1 MTKKTLKTL
10 QILTMNRRGLALLNP
25 YPNEQLPTIL
35 STHIPHFILEKNMA
49 LLKTVDAKLFQSEIP
64 YKPMGKY
71 AHFLTVR
78 ITESYP
84 LFQTDSELNKAR
96 VRAGVKDKNTISR
109 LSMFKRKQSTPE
121 RLVGRELLRKYEFMT
136 AEECEYNVSFAMDNP
151 DCIIYGFAIGD
162 SGSEKSKVVVDTA
175 FSITAFDESH
185 ETFTLNAPFENGTMA
200 SKGESGSK
208 AGEVTSRIN
217 QQDHIRPQVFFPS
230 IVTLKDPTEAS
241 FLYVFNN
248 ILRTR
253 HYGAQTTRTGRVRN
267 ELVGVIFADGEI
279 TSNLRWTQ
287 AIYDQMKANNTLKS
301 SDPLDED
308 DVITSAK
315 SAIESLMNDEFIV
328 HTDFIGDAFIPLI
341 NEVKSLTN
349 NEAGIKSILQKA
361 DIEAKEYAGK
371 HISKKKTA
379 AKTK

>member
-1 MTKKTLKTL
+1 MAFLK
-10 QILTMNRRGLALLNP
+10 NFKSNFFHA
-25 YPNEQLPTIL
+25 
-35 STHIPHFILEKNMA
+35 
-49 LLKTVDAKLFQSEIP
+49 EIP

-71 AHFLTVR
+71 VHFLTIR

-84 LFQTDSELNKAR
+84 LFQTDGELNKAR
-96 VRAGVKDKNTISR
+96 VRAGVRDKNTISR

-121 RLVGRELLRKYEFMT
+121 RLVGRELLRNYGLMSDR
-136 AEECEYNVSFAMDNP
+136 ECEYNVNFAMDNP

-185 ETFTLNAPFENGTMA
+185 ETFTLNAPYENGTMA
-200 SKGESGSK
+200 SKGENGSK
-208 AGEVTSRIN
+208 PGEVTSRIN

-267 ELVGVIFADGEI
+267 ELVGVVFADGEI
-279 TSNLRWTQ
+279 ASNLRWTQ
-287 AIYDQMKANNTLKS
+287 AIYDEMKTDNTLHS
-301 SDPLDED
+301 PDPLDED
-308 DVITSAK
+308 DVINAAK
-315 SAIESLMNDEFIV
+315 TAIEGLMANEFIV
-328 HTDFIGDAFIPLI
+328 HTDFIGEAFIPLL
-341 NEVKSLTN
+341 NEVKTLTGS
-349 NEAGIKSILQKA
+349 ETGIKIVLQQA
-361 DIEAKEYAGK
+361 DAEAKNYAKK
-371 HISKKKTA
+371 HITKKKTA
-379 AKTK
+379 AKVE

>member
-1 MTKKTLKTL
+1 MAILKT
-10 QILTMNRRGLALLNP
+10 IEP
-25 YPNEQLPTIL
+25 K
-35 STHIPHFILEKNMA
+35 F
-49 LLKTVDAKLFQSEIP
+49 FQAEIP

-71 AHFLTVR
+71 VHFLTIR

-84 LFQTDSELNKAR
+84 LFQTDAELNKAR
-96 VRAGVKDKNTISR
+96 VRAGVKDKTTISR

-121 RLVGRELLRKYEFMT
+121 RLVGRELLRNYGLMT
-136 AEECEYNVSFAMDNP
+136 AEECEYNVNFAMDNP

-185 ETFTLNAPFENGTMA
+185 ETFTLNAPYENGTMA
-200 SKGESGSK
+200 SKGENGSK
-208 AGEVTSRIN
+208 PGEVTSRIN

-267 ELVGVIFADGEI
+267 ELIGVVFADGEI

-287 AIYDQMKANNTLKS
+287 AIYDQMKSNNTLNAP
-301 SDPLDED
+301 DPLDED
-308 DVITSAK
+308 DVITAAK
-315 SAIESLMNDEFIV
+315 NAIEALMAYEFIV
-328 HTDFIGDAFIPLI
+328 HTDFIGDAFVSLI
-341 NEVKSLTN
+341 NEVKTLTGS
-349 NEAGIKSILQKA
+349 EKGIQAILQKA
-361 DIEAKEYAGK
+361 DAEAKDYAKK

-379 AKTK
+379 AKAGKE

>member
-1 MTKKTLKTL
+1 
-10 QILTMNRRGLALLNP
+10 
-25 YPNEQLPTIL
+25 
-35 STHIPHFILEKNMA
+35 MA
-49 LLKTVDAKLFQSEIP
+49 LLKTVEPKFFQAEIP

-71 AHFLTVR
+71 AHFLTIR

-84 LFQTDSELNKAR
+84 LFQTDAELNKAR
-96 VRAGVKDKNTISR
+96 VRAGVKDKTTISR

-121 RLVGRELLRKYEFMT
+121 RLVGRELLRNYGLMT
-136 AEECEYNVSFAMDNP
+136 PEECEYNVNFAMDNP

-185 ETFTLNAPFENGTMA
+185 ETFTLNAPYENGTMA
-200 SKGESGSK
+200 SKGENGSK
-208 AGEVTSRIN
+208 PGEVTSRIN

-267 ELVGVIFADGEI
+267 ELIGVVFADGEI

-287 AIYDQMKANNTLKS
+287 AIYDQMKSNNTLNAP
-301 SDPLDED
+301 DPLDED
-308 DVITSAK
+308 DVITAAK
-315 SAIESLMNDEFIV
+315 NSIEALMADEFIV
-328 HTDFIGDAFIPLI
+328 HTDFIGDAFVSLI
-341 NEVKSLTN
+341 NEVKTLTGS
-349 NEAGIKSILQKA
+349 EKGIQAILQKA
-361 DIEAKEYAGK
+361 DAEAKDYAKK

-379 AKTK
+379 AKAGKE

>member
-1 MTKKTLKTL
+1 
-10 QILTMNRRGLALLNP
+10 
-25 YPNEQLPTIL
+25 
-35 STHIPHFILEKNMA
+35 MA
-49 LLKTVDAKLFQSEIP
+49 LLKTVEQKFFQAEIP

-71 AHFLTVR
+71 AHFLTIR

-84 LFQTDSELNKAR
+84 LFQTDAELNKAR
-96 VRAGVKDKNTISR
+96 VRAGVKDKTTISR

-121 RLVGRELLRKYEFMT
+121 RLVGRELLRNYGLMT
-136 AEECEYNVSFAMDNP
+136 AEECEYNVNFAMDNP

-185 ETFTLNAPFENGTMA
+185 ETFTLNAPYENGTMA
-200 SKGESGSK
+200 SKGENGSK
-208 AGEVTSRIN
+208 PGEVTSRIN

-267 ELVGVIFADGEI
+267 ELIGVVFADGEI

-287 AIYDQMKANNTLKS
+287 AIYDQMKSNNTINPP
-301 SDPLDED
+301 DPLDED
-308 DVITSAK
+308 DVITAAK
-315 SAIESLMNDEFIV
+315 NAIEALMADEFIV
-328 HTDFIGDAFIPLI
+328 HTDFIGDTFVSLI
-341 NEVKSLTN
+341 NEVKTLTGS
-349 NEAGIKSILQKA
+349 EKGIQTILQKA
-361 DIEAKEYAGK
+361 DAEAKAYANK

-379 AKTK
+379 AKAGKE

>member
-1 MTKKTLKTL
+1 M
-10 QILTMNRRGLALLNP
+10 
-25 YPNEQLPTIL
+25 
-35 STHIPHFILEKNMA
+35 SF
-49 LLKTVDAKLFQSEIP
+49 LKTVESKFFQSEIP

-71 AHFLTVR
+71 VHFLTVR

-84 LFQTDSELNKAR
+84 LFQTDGELNKAR
-96 VRAGVKDKNTISR
+96 VRAGVKDKTTISR

-121 RLVGRELLRKYEFMT
+121 RLVGRELLRNYGLMT

-175 FSITAFDESH
+175 FSITAFDQSH
-185 ETFTLNAPFENGTMA
+185 ETFTLNAPYENGTMA
-200 SKGESGSK
+200 SKGENGSK
-208 AGEVTSRIN
+208 PGEVTSRIN
-217 QQDHIRPQVFFPS
+217 QQDHISPQVFFPS

-267 ELVGVIFADGEI
+267 ELIGVVFADGEI

-287 AIYDQMKANNTLKS
+287 AIYDQMKAQNTINPPE
-301 SDPLDED
+301 PLDED
-308 DVITSAK
+308 DVITAAK
-315 SAIESLMNDEFIV
+315 SAIEALMADEFIV
-328 HTDFIGDAFIPLI
+328 HTDFIGDAFSPLLH
-341 NEVKSLTN
+341 EVKSLVGEET
-349 NEAGIKSILQKA
+349 GIKAILEKA
-361 DIEAKEYAGK
+361 DAEAKNYASK

>member
-1 MTKKTLKTL
+1 
-10 QILTMNRRGLALLNP
+10 
-25 YPNEQLPTIL
+25 
-35 STHIPHFILEKNMA
+35 MA
-49 LLKTVDAKLFQSEIP
+49 ILKTVEPKFFQTEIP

-71 AHFLTVR
+71 VHFLTIR

-84 LFQTDSELNKAR
+84 LFQTDAELNKAR
-96 VRAGVKDKNTISR
+96 VRAGVKDKTTISR

-121 RLVGRELLRKYEFMT
+121 RLVGRELLRNYGLMT
-136 AEECEYNVSFAMDNP
+136 AEECEYNVNFAMDNP

-185 ETFTLNAPFENGTMA
+185 ETFTLNAPYENGTMA
-200 SKGESGSK
+200 SKGENGSK
-208 AGEVTSRIN
+208 PGEVTSRIN

-267 ELVGVIFADGEI
+267 ELIGVVFADGEI

-287 AIYDQMKANNTLKS
+287 AIYDQMKSNNTINPPA
-301 SDPLDED
+301 PLDED
-308 DVITSAK
+308 DVITAAK
-315 SAIESLMNDEFIV
+315 NAIEALMADEFIV
-328 HTDFIGDAFIPLI
+328 HTDFIGDAFVSLI
-341 NEVKSLTN
+341 NEVKALTGS
-349 NEAGIKSILQKA
+349 EKGIQAILQKA
-361 DIEAKEYAGK
+361 DAEAKDYAKK

-379 AKTK
+379 AKAGKE